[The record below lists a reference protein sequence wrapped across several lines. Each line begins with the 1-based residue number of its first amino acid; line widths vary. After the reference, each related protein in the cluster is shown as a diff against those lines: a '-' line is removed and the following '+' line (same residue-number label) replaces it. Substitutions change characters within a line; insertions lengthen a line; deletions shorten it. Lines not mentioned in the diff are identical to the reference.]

1 MILCREQ
8 FLPSENKVF
17 ALPGREEK
25 TRWGWEMTPT
35 SPTAEV
41 APRRDGETSRTRQ
54 KIKELRESGQ
64 HWQVSDLGQS
74 WPWNSSVFL
83 PINYGSDFQVEKKKT
98 ALMLKSTY
106 CFLPLPLVLPHPKW
120 ASNLAAWKRHWWI
133 RPPRLHSLLT
143 APECKPQSGTVN
155 QIPGSRH
162 SQ

>member
-83 PINYGSDFQVEKKKT
+83 PINYGSDFQVEKKNGSNAKIHLLLSAPPTRVAPSSVSLQPGCMKKT
-98 ALMLKSTY
+98 LMDQTSPPSFPAHSPRMQTT
-106 CFLPLPLVLPHPKW
+106 KW
-120 ASNLAAWKRHWWI
+120 NRK
-133 RPPRLHSLLT
+133 PNPRQQT
-143 APECKPQSGTVN
+143 
-155 QIPGSRH
+155 
-162 SQ
+162 